1 MFIYIMRGAFMSQN
15 NERLFNFE
23 SVDTEDI
30 HTIFYIYNNRLII
43 QNIAPITAGMST
55 SNYIVDASNKKY
67 LLKVYPKNNDHSD
80 IEIAAYKHAHN
91 IIKVPEVLHFDNS
104 KTIIDNTYAIFQ
116 YIDGLT
122 LREYVS
128 KNRGFSNNI
137 AYKIG
142 SMLALLHR
150 KEYACTALL
159 NADLCIK
166 KQVTQFENQYKFFLT
181 GMPGK
186 HLSEIVKRDLEH
198 FINANCQL
206 IGRIS
211 EKNVF
216 CHGDFIPSNILI
228 DVYDTPWFIDFEY
241 CFAVPCYYDIGKLFR
256 TRENYSEYIDDK
268 MKSDFAE
275 GYNTTS
281 QRTLPEDWYKLSKI
295 ADIVVMLALI
305 NRENIPRNWI
315 EGIEE
320 EIIVTMNL
328 Q

>member
-1 MFIYIMRGAFMSQN
+1 MSQN
-15 NERLFNFE
+15 NDRLFDFK
-23 SVDTEDI
+23 SVDAEDI
-30 HTIFYIYNNRLII
+30 HSIFSKYNNRLLI
-43 QNIAPITAGMST
+43 QNISPITAGMST
-55 SNYIVDASNKKY
+55 SNYMIEASNKRY

-80 IEIAAYKHAHN
+80 IEIAAYKHAHY
-91 IIKVPEVLHFDNS
+91 IIKVPEILHFDKS

-128 KNRGFSNNI
+128 KNKGFSNNV

-142 SMLALLHR
+142 SMLALLHE

-159 NADLCIK
+159 NVDLCIN
-166 KQVTQFENQYKFFLT
+166 KQITPFENQYKFFLD

-186 HLSEIVKRDLEH
+186 HLNEIVKQDLQH
-198 FINANCQL
+198 FIDANRHL
-206 IGRIS
+206 IERIS

-228 DVYDTPWFIDFEY
+228 DVYDTPWLIDFEY
-241 CFAVPCYYDIGKLFR
+241 CFSVPRYYDIGKIFR
-256 TRENYSEYIDDK
+256 TRENYSEHIDDK
-268 MKSDFAE
+268 IKSNFAE
-275 GYNTTS
+275 GYNAMS
-281 QRTLPEDWYKLSKI
+281 HRTLPEDWYKLSKI

-305 NRENIPRNWI
+305 NRENIPHDWI

-328 Q
+328 K

>member
-1 MFIYIMRGAFMSQN
+1 MSQN
-15 NERLFNFE
+15 NERLFNLK
-23 SVDTEDI
+23 SVDSEVI
-30 HTIFYIYNNRLII
+30 HTIFFKYNNRLLI
-43 QNIAPITAGMST
+43 QNIVPIADGMST
-55 SNYIVDASNKKY
+55 SNYMVEANNKKY

-80 IEIAAYKHAHN
+80 IEIAAYKHAHY
-91 IIKVPEVLHFDNS
+91 IIKVPEILHFDNS

-122 LREYVS
+122 LKEYVS
-128 KNRGFSNNI
+128 KNRGFTNNI

-150 KEYACTALL
+150 KEYDCTALL
-159 NADLCIK
+159 NDELCIK
-166 KQVTQFENQYKFFLT
+166 KKVTQFENQYKFFLT

-186 HLSEIVKRDLEH
+186 HLSETIKRDLEH
-198 FINANCQL
+198 FIDSNFQL
-206 IGRIS
+206 IERIS
-211 EKNVF
+211 EKSVF
-216 CHGDFIPSNILI
+216 CHGDFTPSNILI
-228 DVYDTPWFIDFEY
+228 DVYDDTPWFIDFEY
-241 CFAVPCYYDIGKLFR
+241 CFAVPCYYDIGKFFR

-275 GYNTTS
+275 GYNTMS

-305 NRENIPRNWI
+305 NRENIPSNWI

-320 EIIVTMNL
+320 EIIETMNH

>member
-1 MFIYIMRGAFMSQN
+1 MSQN
-15 NERLFNFE
+15 NDRLFDFE

-30 HTIFYIYNNRLII
+30 NAIFSKYNNELLI
-43 QNIAPITAGMST
+43 QNIVPITAGMST
-55 SNYIVDASNKKY
+55 SNYMIEASNKKY

-91 IIKVPEVLHFDNS
+91 IIKVPKVLHFDNS
-104 KTIIDNTYAIFQ
+104 KAIIDNTYAIFQ

-128 KNRGFSNNI
+128 KNKGFSNNVP
-137 AYKIG
+137 YKIG

-150 KEYACTALL
+150 KEYTYTALL
-159 NADLCIK
+159 DVDLCIK
-166 KQVTQFENQYKFFLT
+166 KHLTQFENQYEFLLD

-186 HLSEIVKRDLEH
+186 HLNEIVKQDLGH
-198 FINANCQL
+198 FIDANRHL
-206 IGRIS
+206 IERIS

-241 CFAVPCYYDIGKLFR
+241 CFSVPCYYDIGKLFR
-256 TRENYSEYIDDK
+256 TRENYSQYIDDK
-268 MKSDFAE
+268 IKSDFAK
-275 GYNTTS
+275 GYNAMS
-281 QRTLPEDWYKLSKI
+281 QRTLPKDWYKLSKI

-305 NRENIPRNWI
+305 NRENIPRDWI

-320 EIIVTMNL
+320 EIIKTISL

>member
-1 MFIYIMRGAFMSQN
+1 MSQN
-15 NERLFNFE
+15 NDRLFDFK
-23 SVDTEDI
+23 SVDTDDI
-30 HTIFYIYNNRLII
+30 HAIFSKYNNRLLI

-55 SNYIVDASNKKY
+55 SNYMVEASNKKY
-67 LLKVYPKNNDHSD
+67 LLKVYPKSNDHSD
-80 IEIAAYKHAHN
+80 IEIAAYKHTHH

-122 LREYVS
+122 LREHVS
-128 KNRGFSNNI
+128 QNKGFSTNV

-150 KEYACTALL
+150 KEYTCTALL
-159 NADLCIK
+159 NDDLCIK
-166 KQVTQFENQYKFFLT
+166 KQITPFENQYKFFLD
-181 GMPGK
+181 GIPGK
-186 HLSEIVKRDLEH
+186 HLNEIVKRDLEH
-198 FINANCQL
+198 FISTNSHL
-206 IGRIS
+206 IERIS

-228 DVYDTPWFIDFEY
+228 DAYDTPWFIDFEY
-241 CFAVPCYYDIGKLFR
+241 CFSVPCYYDIGKLFR

-268 MKSDFAE
+268 TKGHFAE
-275 GYNTTS
+275 GYNSMS

-295 ADIVVMLALI
+295 ADISVMLALI
-305 NRENIPRNWI
+305 NRKNIPHNWI
-315 EGIEE
+315 DEIEE
-320 EIIVTMNL
+320 EIIKTMNL

>member
-1 MFIYIMRGAFMSQN
+1 MSQN
-15 NERLFNFE
+15 NDRLFDFKFIN
-23 SVDTEDI
+23 TEYI
-30 HTIFYIYNNRLII
+30 HAIFSKYNNRLLI
-43 QNIAPITAGMST
+43 QNIVPITAGMST
-55 SNYIVDASNKKY
+55 SNYIVEASNKKY
-67 LLKVYPKNNDHSD
+67 LLKIYPKNNDHSD

-104 KTIIDNTYAIFQ
+104 KAIIDNTYAIFQ

-128 KNRGFSNNI
+128 QNKGFLNNVI
-137 AYKIG
+137 YEIG
-142 SMLALLHR
+142 SMLGLLHG
-150 KEYACTALL
+150 KEYTCTALL
-159 NADLCIK
+159 NVDLCIK
-166 KQVTQFENQYKFFLT
+166 KQITQFENQYEFFLD

-186 HLSEIVKRDLEH
+186 HLNEIVKRDLGH
-198 FINANCQL
+198 FIDANRHL
-206 IGRIS
+206 IERIS

-241 CFAVPCYYDIGKLFR
+241 CFSVPRYYDIGKLFR
-256 TRENYSEYIDDK
+256 NRENYSQYIDDK
-268 MKSDFAE
+268 IKSDFAE
-275 GYNTTS
+275 GYNAIS
-281 QRTLPEDWYKLSKI
+281 QSALPEDWYKLSKI

-305 NRENIPRNWI
+305 NRENIPRDWI

-320 EIIVTMNL
+320 EIIVTMNM

>member
-1 MFIYIMRGAFMSQN
+1 MSQN
-15 NERLFNFE
+15 NDRLFDFK

-30 HTIFYIYNNRLII
+30 QAIFSKYNNRLLI
-43 QNIAPITAGMST
+43 QNIAPIKAGMST
-55 SNYIVDASNKKY
+55 SNYIVEASNKKY

-104 KTIIDNTYAIFQ
+104 KVIIDNTYAIFQ

-128 KNRGFSNNI
+128 KNKVFSNTV

-142 SMLALLHR
+142 SMLALLHG
-150 KEYACTALL
+150 KEYTCTALL
-159 NADLCIK
+159 NVDLCIK
-166 KQVTQFENQYKFFLT
+166 KQITQFENQYEFFLD

-186 HLSEIVKRDLEH
+186 HLSGIVKRDLGH
-198 FINANCQL
+198 FIDANRRL
-206 IGRIS
+206 IERIS

-228 DVYDTPWFIDFEY
+228 DVYDIPWFIDFEY
-241 CFAVPCYYDIGKLFR
+241 CFSVPCYYDIGKLFR
-256 TRENYSEYIDDK
+256 TRENYSQYIDEK
-268 MKSDFAE
+268 IKSDFAK
-275 GYNTTS
+275 GYNAMS

-305 NRENIPRNWI
+305 NRENVPRDWI
-315 EGIEE
+315 KGIEE
-320 EIIVTMNL
+320 EIIMTMNL